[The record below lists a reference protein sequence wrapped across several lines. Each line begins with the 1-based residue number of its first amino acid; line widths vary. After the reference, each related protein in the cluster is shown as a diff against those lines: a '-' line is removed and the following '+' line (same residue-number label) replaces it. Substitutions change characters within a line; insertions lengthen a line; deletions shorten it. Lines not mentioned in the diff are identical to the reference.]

1 MEFVLYLTTNITY
14 FSCVTILF
22 SHSELSLVG
31 EGGRGITTTEVVIG
45 DVHSKFT
52 EAVRVFSSG
61 KQVRHRPIVWNTLI
75 ERYLSPPCTYI
86 RIVGNLQERE
96 TVICGW
102 RPEGTKIYLSKFLLR
117 LNYKSFPTIG
127 KQKELTYI
135 VIN

>member
-1 MEFVLYLTTNITY
+1 M
-14 FSCVTILF
+14 
-22 SHSELSLVG
+22 
-31 EGGRGITTTEVVIG
+31 IG
-45 DVHSKFT
+45 DIHSKFT
-52 EAVRVFSSG
+52 EAVQVFSSG
-61 KQVRHRPIVWNTLI
+61 KQVRHRLILWNTLVC
-75 ERYLSPPCTYI
+75 PHHVHI